1 MNKSLSILAVLILS
15 VLSYLTYIS
24 AESVINSDW
33 KEPLP
38 LMSENQQYRLVL
50 ITQDVDTPFWNSVAK
65 GASEL
70 AEQEGVMLENLG
82 NYGKNEEAFLSNLEL
97 AIHSKVDGIIVQ
109 GLDKEKFKELTKIKA
124 AFYGIPVITIAEDV
138 PIEESL
144 RRTYVGS
151 NHFKAGKLI
160 AEQLILDMGD
170 SGEVAIMYD
179 QEPQHYQ
186 SLRLNGIQA
195 VFRKHPNISV
205 IDVRT
210 DTSKEKVMATTQN
223 LLNNHPEIE
232 GFVAI
237 NSEVTS
243 GMIQEISRRK
253 QIDPL
258 FIYSFDDHA
267 DIEGLFQ
274 QGKLDA
280 IVAQD
285 PEMMGRLGVELLIEW
300 LEGKSAPLDFDGY
313 FTPITIVKVKDEL

>member
-1 MNKSLSILAVLILS
+1 MAVLILS

-38 LMSENQQYRLVL
+38 LASQQYRLVL

-70 AEQEGVMLENLG
+70 AELEGVMLENLG

-170 SGEVAIMYD
+170 SGEVALMYD

-186 SLRLNGIQA
+186 SLRLNGIKA
-195 VFRKHPNISV
+195 VFRKYPNISV

-253 QIDPL
+253 QIEPL

-300 LEGKSAPLDFDGY
+300 LEGESAPLDFDGY
-313 FTPITIVKVKDEL
+313 FTPVTIVKEKDEL